1 MCLPKHYEALSP
13 TYFDKGWVLVLNC
26 CFVINDQ
33 GFVFIIAI
41 LYVCCVNKDNRTRFH
56 HQMEHFT
63 WIDSKTKYYQVPMPD
78 GGGEGI
84 ISTAAYV
91 DPDRWVPVPVV

>member
-26 CFVINDQ
+26 CFVINDH

-41 LYVCCVNKDNRTRFH
+41 LYVCCVNKDNRTHFH
-56 HQMEHFT
+56 HHMKHFT
-63 WIDSKTKYYQVPMPD
+63 WIDGKTRYYQVPMPD

-91 DPDRWVPVPVV
+91 DPDR